1 MDNKKSNFW
10 SEFDKFDNSHQ
21 EGRKKFFTDVLPNLT
36 FEQKLEYSKEK
47 VREFIKYCEFKK
59 LPFPVISFS
68 GGRDS
73 TILWHLVR
81 NVVKENKLKFKP
93 TIIVASEFFHP
104 DNVKIIKKF
113 NTSSK
118 SKIIPAVKTFS
129 EVITTIG
136 FPIISKELS
145 QKIRGVLDVKVKG
158 KWIATCFGYGKGR
171 AIPEKYLHL
180 LDTDF
185 CNFKP
190 THECCNLIKGGVKH
204 DTNPKFIGTTIFESE
219 LRKTNWLTKGCNIFD
234 EESPISRPISLWND
248 EDVKKFIELEKIK
261 ISDAYQK
268 GWTRTGCM
276 FCGFGLNIEDS
287 IKQNFL
293 RKSVKEDIQLIKN
306 KLPKI
311 LFKGD
316 VIKNIISRQ
325 LKSVSTKHDIKKI
338 FINVINRIEKIYE
351 KDKNEKYSAY
361 NISQLRKIY
370 DFSILFNRIELVKV
384 YFLNVYN
391 MYMHGLGNSS
401 LLHPFIN
408 SYIKIENDSKY
419 MNSFLERER
428 ERSKIDMIF

>member
-1 MDNKKSNFW
+1 
-10 SEFDKFDNSHQ
+10 
-21 EGRKKFFTDVLPNLT
+21 
-36 FEQKLEYSKEK
+36 
-47 VREFIKYCEFKK
+47 
-59 LPFPVISFS
+59 
-68 GGRDS
+68 
-73 TILWHLVR
+73 
-81 NVVKENKLKFKP
+81 
-93 TIIVASEFFHP
+93 
-104 DNVKIIKKF
+104 
-113 NTSSK
+113 
-118 SKIIPAVKTFS
+118 
-129 EVITTIG
+129 
-136 FPIISKELS
+136 
-145 QKIRGVLDVKVKG
+145 
-158 KWIATCFGYGKGR
+158 
-171 AIPEKYLHL
+171 
-180 LDTDF
+180 
-185 CNFKP
+185 
-190 THECCNLIKGGVKH
+190 
-204 DTNPKFIGTTIFESE
+204 
-219 LRKTNWLTKGCNIFD
+219 
-234 EESPISRPISLWND
+234 
-248 EDVKKFIELEKIK
+248 
-261 ISDAYQK
+261 
-268 GWTRTGCM
+268 M